1 MYVLHHVTHELS
13 HVQPPHT
20 RLMCN
25 CDGVTVMGMST
36 IQLIRRKRRTGGMTG
51 GDVEDG
57 RDGRGGGDMGE
68 DQDVREDGSGG
79 RRSGGGR
86 GRRRQ

>member
-1 MYVLHHVTHELS
+1 
-13 HVQPPHT
+13 
-20 RLMCN
+20 
-25 CDGVTVMGMST
+25 
-36 IQLIRRKRRTGGMTG
+36 MTG